1 MSDIAS
7 VTSNA
12 PVKAGGAPAMNTGG
26 AITGAMKGGVMGKD
40 DFLKMLV
47 AQLKHQDPM
56 NPMEGQEF
64 AAQLAQFSSVE
75 QLVTLN
81 ETMANQ
87 AAGQTA
93 LLDSLGG
100 SLTLG
105 AIGKSVE
112 VDSSQA
118 TDADGNPAPAN
129 TVLRGTVDGVR
140 FTTDGPMLTMGQYEF
155 PFGAILS
162 IKS

>member
-1 MSDIAS
+1 MAINAA
-7 VTSNA
+7 TSA
-12 PVKAGGAPAMNTGG
+12 PPLGALEPTQPG
-26 AITGAMKGGVMGKD
+26 AIPSNPKSALGKD
-40 DFLKMLV
+40 QFLQMLV
-47 AQLKHQDPM
+47 AQMKNQDPLS
-56 NPMEGQEF
+56 PMDGQQM

-118 TDADGNPAPAN
+118 TDANGNPAPPN

-155 PFGAILS
+155 PFGAILQ

>member
-1 MSDIAS
+1 MIDAVGTPTYTPPIGSIEP
-7 VTSNA
+7 TS
-12 PVKAGGAPAMNTGG
+12 GAPSALGG
-26 AITGAMKGGVMGKD
+26 GGKMGKD
-40 DFLKMLV
+40 EFVKLLV
-47 AQLKHQDPM
+47 AQMRHQDPL
-56 NPMEGQEF
+56 NPMDGQQM

-81 ETMANQ
+81 ETMAAQ
-87 AAGQTA
+87 ASGQTA
-93 LLDSLGG
+93 LLESLGG

-112 VDSSQA
+112 VDASQA
-118 TDADGNPAPAN
+118 VDKNGNPAPAN

-140 FTTDGPMLTMGQYEF
+140 YTTDGPVLTMGEYEF

>member
-1 MSDIAS
+1 MAINAT
-7 VTSNA
+7 TSA
-12 PVKAGGAPAMNTGG
+12 PPLGTLEPTTPGVIPSNPKGAL
-26 AITGAMKGGVMGKD
+26 GKD
-40 DFLKMLV
+40 EFLKMLV
-47 AQLKHQDPM
+47 AQMQNQDPLS
-56 NPMEGQEF
+56 PMDGQQM

-81 ETMANQ
+81 ETMSSA
-87 AAGQTA
+87 AAGQA
-93 LLDSLGG
+93 SLLESLGG

-118 TDADGNPAPAN
+118 TDANGNPAPPN

-140 FTTDGPMLTMGQYEF
+140 FTTEGPVLTMGQYQF

>member
-1 MSDIAS
+1 MAS
-7 VTSNA
+7 ITSATSQPPLGTLEPTQPGPMPSN
-12 PVKAGGAPAMNTGG
+12 P
-26 AITGAMKGGVMGKD
+26 KGQLGKD
-40 DFLKMLV
+40 QFLQMLV
-47 AQLKHQDPM
+47 AQMKNQDPLA
-56 NPMEGQEF
+56 PMDGQQM

-81 ETMANQ
+81 ETMAAQ
-87 AAGQTA
+87 ASGQTA
-93 LLDSLGG
+93 LLESLGG

-112 VDSSQA
+112 VDASQA
-118 TDADGNPAPAN
+118 VDKNGNPAPAN

-140 FTTDGPMLTMGQYEF
+140 YTTDGPVLTMGEYEF

>member
-1 MSDIAS
+1 M
-7 VTSNA
+7 
-12 PVKAGGAPAMNTGG
+12 
-26 AITGAMKGGVMGKD
+26 AITATTPTPPLGALEPTAPGVMPSNPKGKLGKD
-40 DFLKMLV
+40 EFLKMLV
-47 AQLKHQDPM
+47 AQMQNQDPLS
-56 NPMEGQEF
+56 PMDGQQM

-93 LLDSLGG
+93 LLESLGG

-105 AIGKSVE
+105 ALGKSVE

-118 TDADGNPAPAN
+118 TDANGNPAP
-129 TVLRGTVDGVR
+129 
-140 FTTDGPMLTMGQYEF
+140 
-155 PFGAILS
+155 
-162 IKS
+162 

>member
-1 MSDIAS
+1 MAINAT
-7 VTSNA
+7 TSA
-12 PVKAGGAPAMNTGG
+12 PPLGSLEPTQP
-26 AITGAMKGGVMGKD
+26 GAMPSNPKGQLGKD
-40 DFLKMLV
+40 QFLQMLV
-47 AQLKHQDPM
+47 AQMKNQDPLS
-56 NPMEGQEF
+56 PMDGQQM

-81 ETMANQ
+81 ETMSSA
-87 AAGQTA
+87 AAGQA
-93 LLDSLGG
+93 SLLESLGG

-118 TDADGNPAPAN
+118 TDANGNPAPAN

-140 FTTDGPMLTMGQYEF
+140 FTTEGPVLTMGQYEF

>member
-1 MSDIAS
+1 MAINSA
-7 VTSNA
+7 TSA
-12 PVKAGGAPAMNTGG
+12 PPLGTLEPTQP
-26 AITGAMKGGVMGKD
+26 GAMPSNPKGQLGKD
-40 DFLKMLV
+40 QFLQMLV
-47 AQLKHQDPM
+47 AQMKNQDPLS
-56 NPMEGQEF
+56 PMDGQQM

-81 ETMANQ
+81 ETMASQ
-87 AAGQTA
+87 AAGQSA

-118 TDADGNPAPAN
+118 TDASGNPAPAN
-129 TVLRGTVDGVR
+129 SVLRGTVDGVR
-140 FTTDGPMLTMGQYEF
+140 FTTEGPMLTMNGYEF

>member
-1 MSDIAS
+1 MAINAT
-7 VTSNA
+7 TSA
-12 PVKAGGAPAMNTGG
+12 PPLGSLEPTQPG
-26 AITGAMKGGVMGKD
+26 AIPSNPKSALGKD
-40 DFLKMLV
+40 QFLQMLV
-47 AQLKHQDPM
+47 AQMKNQDPLS
-56 NPMEGQEF
+56 PMDGQQM

-81 ETMANQ
+81 ETMSNQ

-118 TDADGNPAPAN
+118 TDANGNPAPPN